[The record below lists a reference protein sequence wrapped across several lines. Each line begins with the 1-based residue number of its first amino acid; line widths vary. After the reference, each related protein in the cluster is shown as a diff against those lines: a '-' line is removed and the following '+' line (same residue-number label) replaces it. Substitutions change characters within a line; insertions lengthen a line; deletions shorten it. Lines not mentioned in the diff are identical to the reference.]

1 MGKSLRDSY
10 TNNHSR
16 NLVYSLVFP
25 KMYSN
30 YFQILRYMKCKFRY
44 FMLHVHIGQFA
55 IDNSRLIC
63 PISSKR
69 QNRQNDKIDSNISVD
84 EAYDNNILWHY

>member
-1 MGKSLRDSY
+1 
-10 TNNHSR
+10 
-16 NLVYSLVFP
+16 
-25 KMYSN
+25 
-30 YFQILRYMKCKFRY
+30 
-44 FMLHVHIGQFA
+44 MLHVHIGQFA